1 MAKGGKGS
9 RHSDEVIKGELVRFT
24 AKQGQYLAYLHL
36 YRKLHRCSPSE
47 SEIAEYFRV
56 SPPAVH
62 QMIVHLEEQ
71 GLVTQEPGVARSVRV
86 TVPSSKLPDLEDSPC
101 QP

>member
-1 MAKGGKGS
+1 MAQRGKNS
-9 RHSDEVIKGELVRFT
+9 RRLDEGAEDAPVRFT

-36 YRKLHRCSPSE
+36 YRKLHHCSPSE

-71 GLVTQEPGVARSVRV
+71 GLVTREPGVARSVRV
-86 TVPSSKLPDLEDSPC
+86 AVPSSAHP
-101 QP
+101 

>member
-1 MAKGGKGS
+1 MTKRGKSFRRLDEAAKGAS
-9 RHSDEVIKGELVRFT
+9 VRFT

-36 YRKLHRCSPSE
+36 YRKLHRCSPAE

-71 GLVTQEPGVARSVRV
+71 GLVTREPGVARSVRV
-86 TVPSSKLPDLEDSPC
+86 AVPGSAIPDLENDE
-101 QP
+101 